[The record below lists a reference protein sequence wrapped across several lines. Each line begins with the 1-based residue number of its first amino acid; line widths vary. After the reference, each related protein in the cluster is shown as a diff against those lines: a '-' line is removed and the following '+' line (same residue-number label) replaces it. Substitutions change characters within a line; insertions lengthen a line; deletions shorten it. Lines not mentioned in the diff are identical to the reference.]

1 MVDVVGRAKVIVES
15 QIDKAS
21 FDADGNKIGSTLKKG
36 ALVGVAALAGLATA
50 GIKASIAFGEAEAIQ
65 NKLNNTLGNM
75 GKSGASEYVNQFA
88 DNLSRLTGIDDEV
101 IRGGQTVLATFS
113 ELAASAGEQGGNF
126 DRATKAAA
134 DLSTVFGDVKSS
146 AIQVGKALQDP
157 VKGVSALG
165 EAGVTFTEQQKA
177 LIQSLVDSGDILGAQ
192 DIILKEIEKQVG
204 GNAEASA
211 SAADKIKNA
220 FGELEESF
228 GHLLSELTGGDIT
241 SLADGINAL
250 ADSIN
255 EFADSETVD
264 GVAAMIDELQRLGE
278 SDWAQ
283 NFEEDQTASFESF
296 KQWAKDFETQQE
308 SSYTSWLEFGRKFA
322 ATWEGMLD
330 ITRDAGDDIK
340 DAAKDIWDDLVA
352 DVRAVPGRIRNL
364 GGEFKDA
371 GSKLIR
377 EFVTGIGV
385 GNFSAGGIAQ
395 RIKDAINKALPNE
408 ITFFGGRGG
417 IPAITVPIPQLAT
430 GARNFAGGL
439 ALVGEQ
445 GPELVAL
452 PRGADVYTASETR
465 QMGAGNVT
473 IVQNFMGPTSGS
485 EARKEIDWSLKY
497 GTRFGATV

>member
-1 MVDVVGRAKVIVES
+1 
-15 QIDKAS
+15 
-21 FDADGNKIGSTLKKG
+21 
-36 ALVGVAALAGLATA
+36 
-50 GIKASIAFGEAEAIQ
+50 
-65 NKLNNTLGNM
+65 
-75 GKSGASEYVNQFA
+75 
-88 DNLSRLTGIDDEV
+88 
-101 IRGGQTVLATFS
+101 
-113 ELAASAGEQGGNF
+113 
-126 DRATKAAA
+126 
-134 DLSTVFGDVKSS
+134 
-146 AIQVGKALQDP
+146 
-157 VKGVSALG
+157 
-165 EAGVTFTEQQKA
+165 
-177 LIQSLVDSGDILGAQ
+177 
-192 DIILKEIEKQVG
+192 
-204 GNAEASA
+204 
-211 SAADKIKNA
+211 
-220 FGELEESF
+220 
-228 GHLLSELTGGDIT
+228 
-241 SLADGINAL
+241 
-250 ADSIN
+250 
-255 EFADSETVD
+255 
-264 GVAAMIDELQRLGE
+264 
-278 SDWAQ
+278 
-283 NFEEDQTASFESF
+283 
-296 KQWAKDFETQQE
+296 
-308 SSYTSWLEFGRKFA
+308 
-322 ATWEGMLD
+322 MLD